1 MNDLDRFHGR
11 RVTVMGLGRFGGGVG
26 VTRWLARR
34 GARLLITEL
43 DTPDRLGPS
52 IEAIADLVGQGQ
64 ATLRLGGHDEADFT
78 SADLVVVGPAVPRPW
93 ENRYLAAAGR
103 AGVEITTEIRLAVER
118 VPDPRRVVGVTGSA
132 GKSTT
137 SAMIAFALEGIGEPT
152 LLGGNIGGS
161 LLDALDLAVPGTR
174 VVVELSSFMLH
185 HLAGWSPP
193 VAVVTNFASNHL
205 DWHGSLEHYRA
216 SKQVLLASQVPGD
229 VAVLG
234 PGLEGWTVNEGVRRV
249 TPTPGPGVED
259 LFIPGEHNRLNAAMA
274 VEAALASLERTGRD
288 TADLRH
294 ALEGHARRFPGLDHR
309 LRFVAEKGGV
319 RYFNDSKSTTP
330 ESTLLACA
338 AFADGAR
345 SMHRVHLIVGGYD
358 KGADMAPIAR
368 LSESLG
374 GLYTI
379 GATGPAIDRASG
391 GRTIPCGTL
400 EAAVRK
406 CRLRA
411 GPGEVVLLSPGCASW
426 DQFENYEARGNRFR
440 DLVQGDSP

>member
-1 MNDLDRFHGR
+1 MNDRDRFLGK

-26 VTRWLARR
+26 VARWFARR
-34 GARLLITEL
+34 GARLLITDL
-43 DTPDRLGPS
+43 DTHDRLGPS
-52 IEAIADLVGQGQ
+52 IESIADLIRQGH
-64 ATLRLGGHDEADFT
+64 AVLRLGGHDEADFT

-93 ENRYLAAAGR
+93 ENRYLVAAGR

-137 SAMIAFALEGIGEPT
+137 SAMIACALEGIGEPT

-161 LLDALDLAVPGTR
+161 LLDAIDRAEPDTR

-216 SKQVLLASQVPGD
+216 SKQALLASQVPGD

-249 TPTPGPGVED
+249 APTPGPGVED
-259 LFIPGEHNRLNAAMA
+259 LIIPGEHNRLNAATA

-288 TADLRH
+288 TAGLRQ
-294 ALEGHARRFPGLDHR
+294 ALEGHIRRFPGLDHR
-309 LRFVAEKGGV
+309 LRFVMERDGV
-319 RYFNDSKSTTP
+319 REYNNPKSTTP

-345 SMHRVHLIVGGYD
+345 SMRRIHLIVGGYD
-358 KGADMAPIAR
+358 KGADVSPMAR

-391 GRTIPCGTL
+391 GRTIPCGTI
-400 EAAVRK
+400 EAAVRQ
-406 CRLRA
+406 CRMRA
-411 GPGEVVLLSPGCASW
+411 GPGDVVVLSPGCASW
-426 DQFENYEARGNRFR
+426 DQFENFEARGRRFR